1 VIKFRRVFCIL
12 LSLGL
17 ALLLSGCHLDILDP
31 KGAIAASEKNLLI
44 DATLLMLIVVIPVI
58 IINFV
63 FAWWYRASNTKATYR
78 PNDSHST
85 IIEVICW
92 TIPCIIILILAIMTW
107 ISTHRLDPYRPLSV
121 PGKPITIQAIAL
133 EWKWLF
139 IYPEQNIATIN
150 FMQIPENTQVKIL
163 VTSHAPMNSLE
174 IPQLA
179 GQIYAMAGMQTK
191 LHLIA
196 NEKGDY
202 DGLSTNFSGD
212 GFSGMRFVVRVSSA
226 DDFQQW
232 VNHAQKASQKLDWA
246 TYIKLTE
253 PSEKDPVQ
261 YFSGL
266 EKDLFNNVMM
276 MFMMP
281 MPGMQIDADGS
292 RFTITNIKH

>member
-1 VIKFRRVFCIL
+1 
-12 LSLGL
+12 
-17 ALLLSGCHLDILDP
+17 
-31 KGAIAASEKNLLI
+31 
-44 DATLLMLIVVIPVI
+44 
-58 IINFV
+58 
-63 FAWWYRASNTKATYR
+63 
-78 PNDSHST
+78 
-85 IIEVICW
+85 
-92 TIPCIIILILAIMTW
+92 
-107 ISTHRLDPYRPLSV
+107 LSV